1 MAFFTYIVASQ
12 RNGTLYTG
20 STDDVVTRAY
30 QHRDKVRPGSFAA
43 RHGVTMLVW
52 YEIHETREAAFRRE
66 RQIKKWNRLWKLR
79 LIEEMNPGWHDLTD
93 SLNF

>member
-1 MAFFTYIVASQ
+1 LAFFTYIVASK

-30 QHRDKVRPGSFAA
+30 QHRDKVRPSSFSA

-52 YEIHETREAAFRRE
+52 YEIHETRGSRLPPRTTDQEMEPAVEAEAHRRDE
-66 RQIKKWNRLWKLR
+66 PRLA
-79 LIEEMNPGWHDLTD
+79 
-93 SLNF
+93 